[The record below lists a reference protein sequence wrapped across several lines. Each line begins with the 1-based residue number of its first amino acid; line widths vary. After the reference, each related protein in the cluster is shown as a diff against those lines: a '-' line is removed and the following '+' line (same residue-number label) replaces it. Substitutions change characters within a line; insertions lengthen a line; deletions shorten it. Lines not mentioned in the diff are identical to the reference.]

1 MPYFI
6 SFIVFN
12 KCTSS
17 IHVISAY
24 TNNLQV
30 VCYLQTLYNSIMP
43 QENEAV
49 HVELYFSSQEVK
61 QHLLDFFPLKILYV
75 QSIDKDGRCL
85 HLEL

>member
-1 MPYFI
+1 
-6 SFIVFN
+6 
-12 KCTSS
+12 
-17 IHVISAY
+17 
-24 TNNLQV
+24 
-30 VCYLQTLYNSIMP
+30 MP